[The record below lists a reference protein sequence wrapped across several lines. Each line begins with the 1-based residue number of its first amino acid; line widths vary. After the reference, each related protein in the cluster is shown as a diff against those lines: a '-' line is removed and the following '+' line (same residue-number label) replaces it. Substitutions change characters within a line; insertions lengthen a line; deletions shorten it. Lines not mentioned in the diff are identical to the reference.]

1 MGGNTNDRRGGRN
14 NEKLPYRRME
24 NGNSIYKYIMGNLR
38 YMQTYER
45 NGELCE

>member
-1 MGGNTNDRRGGRN
+1 MGGNPNDRRGGRN

-24 NGNSIYKYIMGNLR
+24 NGNSMYKCIMGNLH
-38 YMQTYER
+38 YMQRYER